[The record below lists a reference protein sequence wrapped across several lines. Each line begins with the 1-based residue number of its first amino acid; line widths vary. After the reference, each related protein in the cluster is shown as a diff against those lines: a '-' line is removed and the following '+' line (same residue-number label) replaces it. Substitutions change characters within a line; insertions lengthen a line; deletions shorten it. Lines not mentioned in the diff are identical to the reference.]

1 MKKSEIY
8 KNAIE
13 AVIGSYEG
21 SEKDFETLSTLFSQ
35 YFSEKFMEEKIDK
48 NESEEN

>member
-35 YFSEKFMEEKIDK
+35 YFSEKFMEEKGGED
-48 NESEEN
+48 NE